1 MAQDTHYDL
10 SVTLEHLDLM
20 KHQDLTDSCTADDS
34 KAIYST
40 VITVRVQF
48 DSSVEVCDQTLVF
61 CWLAFMV
68 VCK

>member
-1 MAQDTHYDL
+1 M
-10 SVTLEHLDLM
+10 LEHLDLM
-20 KHQDLTDSCTADDS
+20 KQQVLTNSCIAEDS

-40 VITVRVQF
+40 VMTLRVQF
-48 DSSVEVCDQTLVF
+48 DSSVEVCDQMLVF